1 MSDPIGPSRPAPGK
15 ATPLDAQHAKLRKAA
30 HQLEGLF
37 VNELLKAMRE
47 TVPEDGI
54 IGQAPGQEMFTGMMD
69 ERIADLYAGRSEHG
83 LGEALYRQLS
93 RRLPH
98 EGS

>member
-1 MSDPIGPSRPAPGK
+1 MSAGPVQGAGGPKP
-15 ATPLDAQHAKLRKAA
+15 PLDAAHAKLKKAA
-30 HQLEGLF
+30 HQLEGVF

-47 TVPEDGI
+47 TVPQDGI
-54 IGQAPGQEMFTGMMD
+54 ISQDPGSETFTGMMD
-69 ERIADLYAGRSEHG
+69 ERIAELYAGKSSHG